1 MALLS
6 EADRQALTG
15 QLAELSD
22 PVRLVFFTQTFGCET
37 CGTAREILDE
47 LASLSEKITIEE
59 YNLVLDKDAAAE
71 YGVDRAPAIVIVG
84 SGGPRMTYLG
94 APSGYEFMSLVD
106 AVRLASSGDSGLSEA
121 NRARVAA
128 VTNPLEVL
136 VYVTPT

>member
-1 MALLS
+1 M
-6 EADRQALTG
+6 
-15 QLAELSD
+15 
-22 PVRLVFFTQTFGCET
+22 FFTQTFGCET
-37 CGTAREILDE
+37 CGTARQILDE

-59 YNLVLDKDAAAE
+59 HNLVLEKDAAAE

-84 SGGPRMTYLG
+84 SGGLRMTYLG

-106 AVRLASSGDSGLSEA
+106 AVQLASSGNSGLSEA

-128 VTNPLEVL
+128 VSNPLEIL